1 MHTQTATTSGTSWMK
16 FISFRLCVRS
26 RASRCLSRTHV
37 FAWIKFYI
45 FIELTA
51 PDTNHRVG
59 WEEEEEKKKSFIIS
73 PPLLKSI
80 CVHLAITNHPSPLL
94 LCLRIDW
101 LRSIHSRERAA
112 LARTR
117 QHLFKQA
124 SLQRKEKRSGNC
136 CSHLEEA
143 QGQTGKRP
151 PHRVQRCEPS
161 FGNESGRRCEGLTYW
176 RAVGKWLWSLIGHMG
191 RKEDCNGVYT
201 W

>member
-1 MHTQTATTSGTSWMK
+1 MFDPERVAVCLARMFLRELSSTSSSSRRLQTQITASGEK
-16 FISFRLCVRS
+16 
-26 RASRCLSRTHV
+26 
-37 FAWIKFYI
+37 KKKKK
-45 FIELTA
+45 
-51 PDTNHRVG
+51 
-59 WEEEEEKKKSFIIS
+59 KKKSFIIS

-101 LRSIHSRERAA
+101 LQSIHSREREQRAP
-112 LARTR
+112 ARTQQR
-117 QHLFKQA
+117 LFKQA

-136 CSHLEEA
+136 CSRLEKA

-151 PHRVQRCEPS
+151 PHRAQCCEPR

-176 RAVGKWLWSLIGHMG
+176 SAVGKWLWSLIGHMG
-191 RKEDCNGVYT
+191 GKEDCDGVYT